1 MSSVSIIMP
10 TYNKAFYL
18 ERTLAGFVN
27 QTFQDFE
34 IIVVD
39 DGSTDD
45 TRAIVDKYKAHLTIQ
60 YGYQENSGRAKA
72 RNTALSLA
80 KGTYLIFNDDDRI
93 PSQHFVG
100 EHVHLLNENP
110 RTVSIGSKHVMLS
123 RLEEG
128 LKLPLSRIYPFLV
141 KHREK
146 LPALLDEAGSGLFM
160 PEDLLLPDNGVIDEF
175 YLYEPMDNY
184 KVVVEKYSDRL
195 TGFHFDWVL
204 ATTGN
209 MAVDRAS
216 LDGLTFDENY
226 CGWGL
231 EDTDFAYRLKQKGF
245 SFAFHSNALNFHQV
259 HPRGSDEGTELTR
272 NFGYF
277 YDKFDHPEILIFQ
290 RVFKGDFDWFEAN
303 EIVKFIR
310 GHEDS
315 PFIRDYAQLMKNDL
329 RT

>member
-10 TYNKAFYL
+10 TYNKSFYL
-18 ERTLAGFVN
+18 DRTLAGFVN
-27 QTFQDFE
+27 QSFKDFE
-34 IIVVD
+34 LIVVD

-45 TRAIVDKYKAHLTIQ
+45 TRAVVEKYKAHLDIH
-60 YGYQENSGRAKA
+60 YCYQENSGRAKT
-72 RNTALSLA
+72 RNTALDQA
-80 KGTYLIFNDDDRI
+80 KGKYLIFNDDDRI
-93 PSQHFVG
+93 PSPHFVS

-110 RTVSIGSKHVMLS
+110 HTVSIGSKHVMLS
-123 RLEEG
+123 RLEES

-141 KHREK
+141 KNRAK
-146 LPALLDEAGSGLFM
+146 LPALLDEAGPGLFM
-160 PEDLLLPDNGVIDEF
+160 PEDLLLRDNGVIDEF

-184 KVVVEKYSDRL
+184 KDVVEKYSDKL

-209 MAVDRAS
+209 MAVDRTS
-216 LDGLTFDENY
+216 MDGLTFDENY

-231 EDTDFAYRLKQKGF
+231 EDTDFAYRLKQQGF
-245 SFAFHSNALNFHQV
+245 SFAFHSKALNFHQV

-277 YDKFDHPEILIFQ
+277 YAKFDNPEILIFQ
-290 RVFKGDFDWFEAN
+290 RVFKGDFNWFEAN
-303 EIVKFIR
+303 ELVR
-310 GHEDS
+310 
-315 PFIRDYAQLMKNDL
+315 FIRDHSDSLFIKDYTQLLRNTL